1 MHSFPR
7 PFSPVMRV
15 MLGAALLI
23 LCSAQ
28 EAWAANP
35 TAPKSANALLPVVE
49 KLYNDFEFDAA
60 LDTIKKAYAVPGNGP
75 AELTWLGLM
84 EGLIYIE
91 LNRNGPAKI
100 AFKRALS
107 LDPTVKL
114 PYEGPPIAG
123 KIFRE
128 VQKELK
134 IATEPAAATPGTNP
148 SAEPTPWTPQ
158 PLPSPPKPGPSSA
171 VLTVPEL
178 PAPLRSDAYT
188 QFAFEAAPA
197 PGAVNLSIS
206 AHRVPP
212 RTRWLTWTSLGV
224 GAGCAVAGGAF
235 LASAQAT
242 SRALA
247 VADEHIVTRD
257 QLNQTVAW
265 GKTAQSLGWSLMTI
279 GIVGL
284 GTGAVLYTL
293 PNAAAPSVSVGVAPT
308 GQVFVSGRLP

>member
-1 MHSFPR
+1 MHSFPS
-7 PFSPVMRV
+7 PFSPVIRAL
-15 MLGAALLI
+15 LGASVLV

-60 LDTIKKAYAVPGNGP
+60 LDNIKKAYAVRGNGQ
-75 AELTWLGLM
+75 AELAWLGLM
-84 EGLIYIE
+84 EGLIYVE
-91 LNRNGPAKI
+91 LSRNGPAKI

-107 LDPTVKL
+107 IDPMAKL

-123 KIFRE
+123 RIFRE

-134 IATEPAAATPGTNP
+134 ITNEPAAATPGPNP

-158 PLPSPPKPGPSSA
+158 PLPYPPKPGPSSA

-178 PAPLRSDAYT
+178 PAPLRRDADA
-188 QFAFEAAPA
+188 QLAFEAAPA
-197 PGAVNLSIS
+197 PGAVDLLIS
-206 AHRVPP
+206 ARRVPP

-224 GAGCAVAGGAF
+224 GAGCAVAGGVF

-242 SRALA
+242 SRSLA
-247 VADEHIVTRD
+247 TADEHIVTRD

-265 GKTAQSLGWSLMTI
+265 GKTAQSLGWSLMTV

-293 PNAAAPSVSVGVAPT
+293 PNAAVPSVSVGVAPT
-308 GQVFVSGRLP
+308 GQILVSGRLP